1 MSTVAVQVVLCSF
14 FKQFSILQKKKNKQA
29 EFNIII
35 ALASLKQ
42 GSFGFKWITSAN
54 KVCLTSNSWLWK
66 LSSLLVWVSAKFIV
80 LHNFE

>member
-1 MSTVAVQVVLCSF
+1 MSRVTVQIVLCLF

-35 ALASLKQ
+35 ALASFKQ
-42 GSFGFKWITSAN
+42 GSFGFKWKTSAN
-54 KVCLTSNSWLWK
+54 KVCLTNVSWLWK
-66 LSSLLVWVSAKFIV
+66 LSSLLVWVRVKFIV